1 MNYRLTHVIKVYEGE
16 SNLMI
21 LKIAEVVNSCL
32 SSFSFMCRKDQESLV
47 NRLGLKINGAVKY
60 QHSSSYDILSFD
72 FNNGTMRRLE
82 FMFNPGEVMLNI
94 QNSEPIK
101 VSLPKM
107 LVRIL
112 NGNVSHIFFVKES
125 RKKVELYS
133 ALLPNVSD
141 DGSLCLGRVDF
152 KRMTENVNINECVEN
167 IIGCL
172 FLSTFTHN
180 SFTFF
185 STTEKLIDEI
195 RKGNFYNPKLKV
207 NGKDDIL

>member
-47 NRLGLKINGAVKY
+47 GRLGLKINGAVKY

-72 FNNGTMRRLE
+72 FNNGVMRKLE
-82 FMFNPGEVMLNI
+82 FTFNPGEVTLNI
-94 QNSEPIK
+94 QGCDPIR
-101 VSLPKM
+101 VRLPKM
-107 LVRIL
+107 MIRIL
-112 NGNVSHIFFVKES
+112 NGNVSHIFFIKEE

-141 DGSLCLGRVDF
+141 NGSLCLGSVDF
-152 KRMTENVNINECVEN
+152 KRMAENVNINECIEN
-167 IIGCL
+167 IITCL

-180 SFTFF
+180 SFTIFT
-185 STTEKLIDEI
+185 TTEKLVEEI
-195 RKGNFYNPKLKV
+195 RKGKFYNPKLKV
-207 NGKDDIL
+207 NEKDDIL